1 MAIIYRI
8 IDNNK
13 KKNPKPIQ
21 ASSNKIDRKEQKKKG
36 KEIDYF
42 LHERALLCERIFQD
56 SKKFIQFSLKPKIF
70 YLQ

>member
-8 IDNNK
+8 KDNK
-13 KKNPKPIQ
+13 KHPKSIH
-21 ASSNKIDRKEQKKKG
+21 ASSNKIDRKEQKRKG
-36 KEIDYF
+36 KEIDYL

-70 YLQ
+70 C

>member
-1 MAIIYRI
+1 MEIIYRI
-8 IDNNK
+8 IDNK

-42 LHERALLCERIFQD
+42 LHERALLCERIF
-56 SKKFIQFSLKPKIF
+56 
-70 YLQ
+70 